1 MTATE
6 ASARVALVTGGS
18 RGIGRACAL
27 ALAASGFTVAVNYLA
42 RAEAAQAVVES
53 IVQAGGQALAVRA
66 DVSQREDVEALM
78 RQTRE
83 RLGPLSVLVNNAGIT
98 RDGLLLRMTDDDWD
112 AVLNTNLRGAFLCTR
127 AALREMIK
135 ARWGRVINISSVV
148 GITGNAGQANYAAAK
163 AGLVG
168 MTRSVA
174 REVASRAITVNAVA
188 PGYIST
194 DITEPLPAEL
204 KAGILAA
211 IPAKRFGTPEDVAG
225 VVAFLASDA
234 AQYITGQ
241 LLNVD
246 GGFVTA

>member
-18 RGIGRACAL
+18 RGIGRGCAL

-83 RLGPLSVLVNNAGIT
+83 RLGPLAVLVNNAGIT

-188 PGYIST
+188 PGYITT

-211 IPAKRFGTPEDVAG
+211 IPAKRFGTPQDVAG

>member
-27 ALAASGFTVAVNYLA
+27 ALAASGFTVAVNYQA

-83 RLGPLSVLVNNAGIT
+83 RLGSLAVLVNNAGIT

-127 AALREMIK
+127 AALRDMIK